1 MSTRLAAAIG
11 LGLLGASM
19 ALAAPMAEAPAS
31 KPAKAPEK
39 LSGPMAFRP
48 AELDLAPG
56 ETYPVELYVPSP
68 TGKYFNGTPAFTVD
82 RAITIKPD
90 ARWKTR
96 VPPWGQKTYP
106 KVTASRDAE
115 GEYVVK
121 STIGEGE
128 NAPSAG
134 LKVRIVEP
142 QVELIPGEFK
152 LTIKVTSPFKTRL
165 LHGRLAISNP
175 DRFLQDITTREFK
188 VSPGQTQT
196 LVIPLPGAAPVDGEA
211 YDFTV
216 TVETYQG
223 YKRKKTHSLEF
234 PPHT

>member
-1 MSTRLAAAIG
+1 MVV
-11 LGLLGASM
+11 LGTSV
-19 ALAAPMAEAPAS
+19 ALAAPAVQAPA
-31 KPAKAPEK
+31 AKAPAKPPAK

-68 TGKYFNGTPAFTVD
+68 TGKTFTGTPTFTTEK
-82 RAITIKPD
+82 AITVKPD
-90 ARWKTR
+90 SRWKTR

-106 KVTASRDAE
+106 KLTAARDAE

-121 STIGEGE
+121 SAIGEGE
-128 NAPSAG
+128 NSPAAA
-134 LKVRIVEP
+134 LKVRIVTPEL
-142 QVELIPGEFK
+142 ELIPGEFK
-152 LTIKVTSPFKTRL
+152 LTVKVTNPFKSRL
-165 LHGRLAISNP
+165 LNGRLAISNP

-188 VSPGQTQT
+188 VAPGETQN
-196 LVIPLPGAAPVDGEA
+196 LVIPLPGAAPVDGET

-223 YKRKKTHSLEF
+223 YKRKKTYALEF